1 MLEILNTILVFL
13 GQLLL
18 AGWDLLT
25 ALAALC
31 SGVLYHLHADAPRLE
46 GLLVGVVLAWVML
59 RRERHPLLRVL
70 SAPLKLIVDILDLA
84 WDSVVEVV
92 GDLWSTALGW
102 IQGALGWCWGR
113 VTRAY
118 ELSMSALRSLR
129 DKLLRREKQE

>member
-13 GQLLL
+13 KQLLL

-25 ALAALC
+25 ALATLC
-31 SGVLYHLHADAPRLE
+31 SGVLYHLHTDAPRLE

-92 GDLWSTALGW
+92 SDLWSTAWGW
-102 IQGALGWCWGR
+102 IEGALNWCWGR
-113 VTRAY
+113 VTRVY
-118 ELSMSALRSLR
+118 ELGMNALMSLR
-129 DKLLRREKQE
+129 DKLLRRGKEE